1 MTAEKTFAAI
11 SWVLAALFC
20 GDSSF
25 ASSAE
30 PPLRLL
36 GNTYYVGTRELSSIL
51 ITSDE
56 GHVLIDGGTADM
68 APLITAN
75 ITKLGF
81 KLQDVRTIVVS
92 HAHHDH
98 VGGVAELAQLT
109 GARVV
114 ASRSA
119 ADALRKGRGGEDDP
133 QFALGEAFPAIEKV
147 SSIRDGE
154 TLQVG
159 LVAITGHAT
168 PGHTPGGMSWSWYS
182 CEQQRC
188 AYFVYADSL
197 TAVSA
202 DGFRFSDAT
211 RYRRAVQDFQWSF
224 HVVRNLRCDILLTP
238 HPESSNLWT
247 RIAGRDSSEFAARRG
262 AGNAGL
268 VDSNACRDY
277 SSRSRAAFEKRI
289 EQERRSLGE

>member
-1 MTAEKTFAAI
+1 MIRSWLFVLFVGACAPVAFA
-11 SWVLAALFC
+11 
-20 GDSSF
+20 
-25 ASSAE
+25 AE
-30 PPLRLL
+30 PPVRLL
-36 GNTYYVGTRELSSIL
+36 GNTYYVGTHELSSIL

-68 APLITAN
+68 APLIAAN
-75 ITKLGF
+75 ITQLGF

-98 VGGVAELAQLT
+98 VGGVAELQQLT

-133 QFALGEAFPAIEKV
+133 QFALAEAFPAIEKV
-147 SSIRDGE
+147 NPIRDGE

-159 LVAITGHAT
+159 LVAITGHST

-182 CEQQRC
+182 CEKLRC

-202 DGFRFSDAT
+202 DGFRFSDST
-211 RYRRAVQDFQWSF
+211 RYRRAMKDFQWSF
-224 HVVRNLRCDILLTP
+224 YIVRNLRCDILLTP
-238 HPESSNLWT
+238 HPGSSNLWERLT
-247 RIAGRDSSEFAARRG
+247 QRDAGKVDA
-262 AGNAGL
+262 L
-268 VDSNACRDY
+268 VDPNACRNY
-277 SSRSRAAFEKRI
+277 SNRSRAAFDQRI
-289 EQERRSLGE
+289 EQERQIRGE